1 MLKLSLPFCHLQA
14 ALQSGYTLVPGP
26 RISISFT
33 VLFFGSLVYIHI
45 YIYILYIAL
54 KLVVL

>member
-33 VLFFGSLVYIHI
+33 VLFFGSLVYI

>member
-1 MLKLSLPFCHLQA
+1 MLKLLLPFCHLQA

-33 VLFFGSLVYIHI
+33 VLFFGSLVYI
-45 YIYILYIAL
+45 YILYIAL